1 VKKKVNESTDELFAN
16 QQRLIESQRKVID
29 NLRESLTISDLLI
42 DALKDRINRLE
53 KEEEVK
59 IK

>member
-1 VKKKVNESTDELFAN
+1 MNELTDELFVN

-29 NLRESLTISDLLI
+29 NLHKSLDISDLLI

-53 KEEEVK
+53 KENEVK